1 MTAQRRSLIV
11 TLALALLAGLA
22 GALMGVSMSQSS
34 PPRGDALH
42 RLLHDELGLSAAQE
56 RRIEVE
62 ERLFANRKANHER
75 AIRDANAALAAAITT
90 SQRNGPEVQR
100 AIGRVQQQLGAY
112 QIESVSHIFRMRVVL
127 TPEQARKF
135 DTMVSAALT
144 SDAR

>member
-1 MTAQRRSLIV
+1 
-11 TLALALLAGLA
+11 
-22 GALMGVSMSQSS
+22 MGVSMSQSS